1 MLRKAFRSACWMT
14 YGFEMSKSNYRAAL
28 MALCVGRFAGSGVWH
43 VPKRPKVLSV
53 DASRN
58 APKVKAG
65 R

>member
-1 MLRKAFRSACWMT
+1 MLRKAFHSACWMT
-14 YGFEMSKSNYRAAL
+14 NRFAVSKSNYRAKL
-28 MALCVGRFAGSGVWH
+28 MALGVGRFAGSGVWH

>member
-1 MLRKAFRSACWMT
+1 MLRIAFHSACWMT
-14 YGFEMSKSNYRAAL
+14 YGFAVSEGNYRAEL
-28 MALCVGRFAGSGVWH
+28 MALSVGRFAGSGVWH

-58 APKVKAG
+58 APKVKDG